1 MKKFLIVI
9 LTCLLLVSCATT
21 KNVADNTED
30 SHFFYAEK
38 LKNPHLE
45 VPENQKLRDLFDKFN
60 GLYFDGELTVD
71 YIGYV
76 DYSLLRNKED
86 TFNYGGMAFWFF
98 DEDESEY
105 IYAIAM
111 PGNPN
116 FKGSQAA
123 KKYFYGV
130 MIHEMTH
137 LYFYQK
143 EMFDEDH
150 GPNFRNKIDE
160 LYKINP
166 QFEKVYD

>member
-1 MKKFLIVI
+1 MKKFLIII
-9 LTCLLLVSCATT
+9 LACLLLVSCATT
-21 KNVADNTED
+21 KYTANNTED

-45 VPENQKLRDLFDKFN
+45 VPENQELRDLFDKFN
-60 GLYFDGELTVD
+60 DIYFDGALIVD

-76 DYSLLRNKED
+76 DRSLLRNKED
-86 TFNYGGMAFWFF
+86 TFNYNGIACWFF
-98 DEDESEY
+98 DEDECEY
-105 IYAIAM
+105 TYAIAM
-111 PGNPN
+111 PRNLAGKN
-116 FKGSQAA
+116 F
-123 KKYFYGV
+123 FNGV

-160 LYKINP
+160 LYEINP
-166 QFEKVYD
+166 QFEKVYY